1 VGGGIEFLF
10 VLDPFLMGIYTL
22 NFQVLTLSVPYAQG
36 IYKVSMS
43 GIQIDSQFLNEVEA
57 AMGRPISAC
66 YQCRKCSVGCPVS
79 YTMDLLP
86 HQVIRLVQFGQK
98 ERVLNAA
105 TPWICAACETCTTRC
120 PNEIDI
126 AGVMDHLKNLAFA
139 EGRSI
144 PESNVLTFH
153 RAFLSVIRKRGRIF
167 EADLLPRYMLK
178 SGEVR
183 RMMADGTLI
192 DEIKL
197 GLTLL
202 KKGRMKMLPPR
213 IKGRRDIAEIIKKV

>member
-1 VGGGIEFLF
+1 
-10 VLDPFLMGIYTL
+10 
-22 NFQVLTLSVPYAQG
+22 
-36 IYKVSMS
+36 MS
-43 GIQIDSQFLNEVEA
+43 GIHIDSQFLNEVEA
-57 AMGRPISAC
+57 AMGRPISGC
-66 YQCRKCSVGCPVS
+66 YQCKKCSVGCPVS

-126 AGVMDHLKNLAFA
+126 AGVMDHLKNLSYA

-144 PESNVLTFH
+144 PEPNVLAFH

-183 RMMADGTLI
+183 RMMAEGTLM
-192 DEIKL
+192 DELRL
-197 GLTLL
+197 GLALF
-202 KKGRMKMLPPR
+202 KKGRMKILPPR
-213 IKGRRDIAEIIKKV
+213 IKGRRDTAKIIKKV